1 MLKGKTIQAIQSEV
15 EQFGIKH
22 KTIISSSPNTTTLT
36 PKIIINSATGVEPFY
51 SSVNSLIELSK
62 TILPANELELDK
74 KVIQVICSEETEII
88 TRTQNIRYSI
98 EELKSKFPGYNILY
112 YTEIFDLLEDTDYNL
127 DNTNL
132 NFNIQKFINL
142 GNNVQSQ
149 ISRLHTNL
157 EIIGLTS
164 FNNIKEKYSNEIGFF
179 TSDNNFKT
187 IFIDF
192 NTELSDYY
200 GTLYK
205 ELNKL
210 KNIDFNKLNLI
221 NLYFD
226 FFLFFSD
233 ELQNKN
239 LIDTSGIIQSRVLSL
254 NSSKKVLEQ
263 FNNLVQIEIQGK
275 EIEYNNIKNYFDI
288 LNPSLHLL
296 RTQNFKEFK
305 EQFKNFIKI

>member
-1 MLKGKTIQAIQSEV
+1 MLKGKTIQTQSEI

-22 KTIISSSPNTTTLT
+22 NIVSVAPNSTSLKPKKIINETSGPEPIHSLIKTSKVISTVSELEFDKTIIQ
-36 PKIIINSATGVEPFY
+36 
-51 SSVNSLIELSK
+51 
-62 TILPANELELDK
+62 NER
-74 KVIQVICSEETEII
+74 ISNEII

-132 NFNIQKFINL
+132 TFNIQKFINL
-142 GNNVQSQ
+142 ANNIQSQ

-164 FNNIKEKYSNEIGFF
+164 FNNIKEKYANEIGFF

-210 KNIDFNKLNLI
+210 KNIGFSKFNII

-226 FFLFFSD
+226 FFLFISD

-239 LIDTSGIIQSRVLSL
+239 LNDTSGIIQSRVLSL
-254 NSSKKVLEQ
+254 NNSKIVLEQ
-263 FNNLVQIEIQGK
+263 FKNLVQIEIQGK
-275 EIEYNNIKNYFDI
+275 DIEYNNIKNYFDI

-305 EQFKNFIKI
+305 EQFKNFIKS

>member
-1 MLKGKTIQAIQSEV
+1 MLKGKTIQTIQSEI

-22 KTIISSSPNTTTLT
+22 NIVSVAPNSTSLKPKKIINETSDLEPIHSLIKTSKIISPVSELEFDKTIIQ
-36 PKIIINSATGVEPFY
+36 
-51 SSVNSLIELSK
+51 
-62 TILPANELELDK
+62 NER
-74 KVIQVICSEETEII
+74 ISNEII

-112 YTEIFDLLEDTDYNL
+112 YTEIFDLLEDTDFNLNEYNL
-127 DNTNL
+127 NANL
-132 NFNIQKFINL
+132 QKFINL
-142 GNNVQSQ
+142 GNSIQSQ

-157 EIIGLTS
+157 EILGRTS
-164 FNNIKEKYSNEIGFF
+164 FNKIKEKYSNEIGFF
-179 TSDNNFKT
+179 TSDSNLKT

-192 NTELSDYY
+192 NAELSDYY

-210 KNIDFNKLNLI
+210 KNIDFNKFNII

-239 LIDTSGIIQSRVLSL
+239 LNDTSGIIQSRVLSL
-254 NSSKKVLEQ
+254 NNSKIVLEQ
-263 FNNLVQIEIQGK
+263 FKNLVQIEIQGK
-275 EIEYNNIKNYFDI
+275 DIEYNNIKNYFDI
-288 LNPSLHLL
+288 LNPSLFLL

-305 EQFKNFIKI
+305 EQFKNFIKS

>member
-1 MLKGKTIQAIQSEV
+1 MLKGKTIQTIQSEI
-15 EQFGIKH
+15 EQFGIKSTIVPIVPVAPNSTSLKPKKIINETSGLEPIH
-22 KTIISSSPNTTTLT
+22 SLIKTSKIISPVS
-36 PKIIINSATGVEPFY
+36 
-51 SSVNSLIELSK
+51 
-62 TILPANELELDK
+62 ELELDK
-74 KVIQVICSEETEII
+74 AIIQNETTPNEVIKI
-88 TRTQNIRYSI
+88 TQNIRYSLN
-98 EELKSKFPGYNILY
+98 ELKIKFPGYNILY

-132 NFNIQKFINL
+132 TFNIQKFINL

-179 TSDNNFKT
+179 TSDSNLKT

-192 NTELSDYY
+192 NAELSNYY
-200 GTLYK
+200 STLYK
-205 ELNKL
+205 ELNEL
-210 KNIDFNKLNLI
+210 KNIDFNKFNII

-226 FFLFFSD
+226 FFLFISN

-239 LIDTSGIIQSRVLSL
+239 LNDTSGIIQSRVLSL
-254 NSSKKVLEQ
+254 NNSKIVLEQ
-263 FNNLVQIEIQGK
+263 FKNLVQIEIQGK
-275 EIEYNNIKNYFDI
+275 DIEYNNIKNYFDI

-296 RTQNFKEFK
+296 STQNFKEFK